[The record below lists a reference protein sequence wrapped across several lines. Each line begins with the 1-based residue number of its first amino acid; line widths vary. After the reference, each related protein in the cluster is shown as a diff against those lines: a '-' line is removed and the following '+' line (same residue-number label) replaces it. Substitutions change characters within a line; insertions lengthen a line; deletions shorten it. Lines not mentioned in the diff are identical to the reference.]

1 MVITIDVFLKLCA
14 GISCVGLALSYLIK
28 AVNSLKKPVTDM
40 NDRFQHYDEC
50 FQMDKR
56 RLDSL
61 EKVILDNIECNKLLL
76 ESVHSMLSHFED
88 GNSTNALREEKRKI
102 EQYLYNQIK
111 VEGV

>member
-40 NDRFQHYDEC
+40 NDRFQHYDEY

-56 RLDSL
+56 RLDNL